1 MGCCNSRE
9 KTTVVDSSNVTLTRF
24 HLGPLEVDADGVL
37 LKPKFNLGFESG
49 SLRVFAG
56 VRDVRDGIVV
66 DSIAMPLS
74 STESVRWYM
83 KSYASMGQSLLEFL
97 QEMKAQEPCILDE
110 VITAIPDI
118 TAYVLETVGADIR
131 SDKVTL
137 VEGVM
142 YVYVGVGV
150 TAGVYLGWIDT
161 EGFRM
166 MGLQGLI
173 ATVGGLGF
181 SLRTGISEEKM
192 SARLVGFLTNVGF
205 DIIIRYREP
214 CVK

>member
-1 MGCCNSRE
+1 M
-9 KTTVVDSSNVTLTRF
+9 
-24 HLGPLEVDADGVL
+24 
-37 LKPKFNLGFESG
+37 
-49 SLRVFAG
+49 
-56 VRDVRDGIVV
+56 
-66 DSIAMPLS
+66 
-74 STESVRWYM
+74 
-83 KSYASMGQSLLEFL
+83 
-97 QEMKAQEPCILDE
+97 
-110 VITAIPDI
+110 
-118 TAYVLETVGADIR
+118 GADIR

>member
-66 DSIAMPLS
+66 DSIAM
-74 STESVRWYM
+74 YM

>member
-1 MGCCNSRE
+1 MGYTPRLMGCCNSRE

-66 DSIAMPLS
+66 DSIAM
-74 STESVRWYM
+74 YM